1 MPMPL
6 RQSLRVGSY
15 LMRQKLAGNK
25 KFPLLV
31 ELEPLFACNLKCAGC
46 GKIQQPHTILKQRM
60 PVEQAIGAV
69 EESGAPMVSIAG
81 GEPLMHPQIDVIVS
95 ELIKRKKFVFLCT
108 NALLLPKKLDK
119 FKPSPYFSW
128 VVHIDG
134 LRERHDES
142 VCKDGVFDE
151 AVAAIKLAK
160 SRGFKVNT
168 NTTVFNTDT
177 PQTVIDVLTYL
188 NDDLGIDEMQI
199 SPAYAYE
206 KAPDQEHFLGVEETR
221 ELFRKAFADGRRK
234 KWRLNHTPLFLDFL
248 EGKTDFGCTAWGIPS
263 YSLLGW
269 QKPCYLMNDGYVKT
283 YKELIETT
291 DWDSYGRGKDPRC
304 ANCMAHCGYE
314 PSAVLATMGSL
325 RETIRAARGNLSP
338 LAGLAAAKARNA
350 GPSPILTARAPR
362 SLSAP
367 LPHLRC
373 PPHPTRASPLPALKS
388 ADTTYPLDHTP
399 QQQPPGELP
408 SALSGCRLRMNV
420 ALCTKECAE
429 CHTHTYPEPA
439 QLRIARH
446 PRLTAP
452 TCHLSSTSH

>member
-1 MPMPL
+1 MPMPI

-60 PVEQAIGAV
+60 PVEQALGAI
-69 EESGAPMVSIAG
+69 EECGAPMVSIAG
-81 GEPLMHPQIDVIVS
+81 GEPLMHPQIDVIVN
-95 ELIKRKKFVFLCT
+95 ELVKRKKFVFLCT

-119 FKPSPYFSW
+119 FTPSPYFAF

-142 VCKDGVFDE
+142 VCKEGVFDD

-160 SRGFKVNT
+160 SRGFTVNT
-168 NTTVFNTDT
+168 NTTFFNTDT
-177 PQTVIDVLTYL
+177 PQTIIDVLSYL
-188 NDDLGIDEMQI
+188 NDDLEVDQMQI

-221 ELFRKAFADGRRK
+221 ELFRKAFGDGRRK

-291 DWDSYGRGKDPRC
+291 DWDSYGRGKDERC

-314 PSAVLATMGSL
+314 PSAVLATMSSL
-325 RETIRAARGNLSP
+325 RETIRAGRGSLSTP
-338 LAGLAAAKARNA
+338 AQQLKA
-350 GPSPILTARAPR
+350 GPRHTAGD
-362 SLSAP
+362 P
-367 LPHLRC
+367 LRR
-373 PPHPTRASPLPALKS
+373 HP
-388 ADTTYPLDHTP
+388 
-399 QQQPPGELP
+399 
-408 SALSGCRLRMNV
+408 
-420 ALCTKECAE
+420 
-429 CHTHTYPEPA
+429 PA
-439 QLRIARH
+439 QLPAPATPAQLPAPATPAQLPRQPPRPAPAPATPPSSRASH
-446 PRLTAP
+446 PAQLPRQPSPSCPNAVKPAFTA
-452 TCHLSSTSH
+452 LERADSLVS